1 MGMPALQER
10 HWTADEV
17 RALPEV
23 PGKRFEV
30 VDGELLVSPGP
41 RFRHQ
46 QVLADLQAQLF
57 AYVRQHN
64 IGYVTGGPGEIQL
77 DASTLVQPDLYVLHR
92 DVMSVKPESFYS
104 WTAEP
109 SSVLLVVEALSPS
122 TARHDRVVKLA
133 RYRRQRIEYWIVDHE
148 AGVIERWLPDAT
160 HPEILAQS
168 LTWRVD
174 EVDEP
179 LVIDLH
185 ALFTGLYPSG

>member
-1 MGMPALQER
+1 MGMPALRE
-10 HWTADEV
+10 HAWTADEV

-41 RFRHQ
+41 RRPHQ
-46 QVLADLQAQLF
+46 VVLSRLF
-57 AYVRQHN
+57 TVLTPYVDRYAL
-64 IGYVTGGPGEIQL
+64 GLLLWGPGEIQF
-77 DASTLVQPDLYVLHR
+77 DATTLVQPDLFLLHNDVLEEEHTVPVCTTNPAAVR
-92 DVMSVKPESFYS
+92 
-104 WTAEP
+104 
-109 SSVLLVVEALSPS
+109 LIIEALSPS

-133 RYRRQRIEYWIVDHE
+133 RYRRQRLEYWIVDHE

-160 HPEILAQS
+160 HPEILALS
-168 LTWRVD
+168 LSWRVA

-185 ALFTGLYPSG
+185 ALFTGLYPPR